1 MEQAKVLLHIGY
13 HKTAT
18 SALQKQ
24 LFSTSDGPFASPPEE
39 RKFVLSNRFV
49 LPQPLTFDSSAVREQ
64 YADFLDA
71 SHKSEKISVFSHERF
86 SGYPASG
93 GFDSPLIAQRLKQTF
108 PEAHVLIVF
117 REQLSSILSMYSQ
130 YITDGGH
137 KSFKGYIAQIEPM
150 MRRVPMF
157 TPDFYRY
164 DRLFRY
170 YQNLFGADRVHGL
183 TYEQFVQDSD
193 AFVSSLCSSLGVAA
207 PKRKF
212 VKTNTKRSQSFQ
224 LLQRGVNRV
233 FSNNQLSTGAVIPF
247 PYATRRFGKLS
258 GPLSRVFP
266 DALDQALETRMARH
280 AAAQFEGAFAESN
293 AILKDLTGLP
303 LEDYGYQLPDGTC

>member
-1 MEQAKVLLHIGY
+1 MEQAKVLIHIGY

-24 LFSTSDGPFASPPEE
+24 LFSASDGPFASPHGEQ
-39 RKFVLSNRFV
+39 KYVLSNRFV
-49 LPQPLTFDSSAVREQ
+49 LPQPLTFDSSAIREQ
-64 YADFLDA
+64 YADFLETSRNSGKVA
-71 SHKSEKISVFSHERF
+71 VFSHERF

-93 GFDSPLIAQRLKQTF
+93 GFDSPMIAQRLKQTF

-137 KSFKGYIAQIEPM
+137 KSLKGYLAQIEPM

-157 TPDFYRY
+157 SPDFYRY
-164 DRLFRY
+164 DRLFKY
-170 YQNLFGADRVHGL
+170 YQTLFGPERVHGL

-193 AFVSSLCSSLGVAA
+193 AFVSRLCKSLDISSPQCA
-207 PKRKF
+207 F

-224 LLQRGVNRV
+224 VLQRGVNRI
-233 FSNNQLSTGAVIPF
+233 FSNNQLSTGALIPF

-258 GPLSRVFP
+258 GPISRIFP
-266 DALDQALETRMARH
+266 KGLDQMLEQRMAKLV
-280 AAAQFEGAFAESN
+280 AAQFEGTFAESN
-293 AILKDLTGLP
+293 ANLQELTGLQ
-303 LEDYGYQLPDGTC
+303 LDNYGYQLPPDAH